1 MSNFRYPHLSHETSR
16 HGRKMWYFR
25 KDGKRIRLPDK
36 YGSKEFMEAYS
47 DALAGRVVSKTS
59 IDKQGTLGWIIDQ
72 YKRSHHF
79 QSLGVSTKEQRNSSF
94 RRIIRE
100 SGDVPYS
107 KITRQ
112 HIQDAVDRRA
122 DKPSVAISF
131 LNAITP
137 VFQWAETRGLVN
149 KNPVI
154 GVKRPALR
162 TVGFHTWT
170 IEQVEQ
176 FRKFHPIN
184 TRARLALELMLFLGL
199 RRSDVIRIGKGNVKD
214 GVLSTRTQKTNKMIY
229 IPIFKSLR
237 DCIDAIG
244 SDGET
249 FLVSSY
255 GKPFRASHSFYRW
268 FKQACAEAGLP
279 DECTPHGLRK
289 AGATIA
295 ANAGASPHE
304 LMAMYGW
311 SKMAMAELYTREV
324 DAKKLAYKTAK
335 MIADNT

>member
-1 MSNFRYPHLSHETSR
+1 
-16 HGRKMWYFR
+16 MWYFR

-36 YGSKEFMEAYS
+36 YGSKEFMEAYA
-47 DALAGRVVSKTS
+47 DALAGRVVSKVS
-59 IDKQGTLGWIIDQ
+59 MDKKGTLGWLIDQ

-79 QSLGVSTKEQRNSSF
+79 QSLGVRTKEQRNSSF

-122 DKPSVAISF
+122 DKPTVAISF

-176 FRKFHPIN
+176 FREFHPIN

-199 RRSDVIRIGKGNVKD
+199 RRSDAIRIGKQHVKD
-214 GVLSTRTQKTNKMIY
+214 SVLSIRIQKTGKQVHV
-229 IPIFKSLR
+229 PIFEDLQT
-237 DCIDAIG
+237 CLDAVG
-244 SDGET
+244 ANGDT
-249 FLVSSY
+249 FLITAHGKTFSSSRSF
-255 GKPFRASHSFYRW
+255 GNWFRDRC
-268 FKQACAEAGLP
+268 KEAGLP
-279 DECTPHGLRK
+279 DECRAHGLRK

-295 ANAGASPHE
+295 ANAGANPHE
-304 LMAMYGW
+304 LMAMYG
-311 SKMAMAELYTREV
+311 SKTDMADLYTREV
-324 DAKKLAYKTAK
+324 NAKKLA
-335 MIADNT
+335 

>member
-1 MSNFRYPHLSHETSR
+1 
-16 HGRKMWYFR
+16 MWYFR

-47 DALAGRVVSKTS
+47 DALAGRVVSKVS
-59 IDKQGTLGWIIDQ
+59 MDKKGTLGWLIDQ
-72 YKRSHHF
+72 YKRSHNF
-79 QSLGVSTKEQRNSSF
+79 QSLNASTKEQRNSSF

-100 SGDVPYS
+100 SEDVPYS

-122 DKPSVAISF
+122 DKPAVAISF

-137 VFQWAETRGLVN
+137 VFQWAETRGLLN

-176 FRKFHPIN
+176 FRKCHPID
-184 TRARLALELMLFLGL
+184 TKARLALELMLFLGL

-214 GVLSTRTQKTNKMIY
+214 GVLSFRTQKTNKMVY
-229 IPIFKSLR
+229 IPIFKSLK
-237 DCIDAIG
+237 DCIDTIG

-249 FLVSSY
+249 FLVSSH
-255 GKPFRASHSFYRW
+255 GKPFGSSHSFYVW
-268 FKQACAEAGLP
+268 FKKMCSVAGLP
-279 DECTPHGLRK
+279 AKCTPHGLRK

-324 DAKKLAYKTAK
+324 DSKKLAYKTAK